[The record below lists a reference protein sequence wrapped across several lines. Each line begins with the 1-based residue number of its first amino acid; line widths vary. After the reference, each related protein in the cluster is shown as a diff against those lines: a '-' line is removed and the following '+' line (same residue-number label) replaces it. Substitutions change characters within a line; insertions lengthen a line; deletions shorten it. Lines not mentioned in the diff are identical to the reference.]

1 MVYVR
6 SLSNQQRQTN
16 GLWSAEC
23 RIAHVVMQS
32 IALRR
37 IVRGAGAV
45 LSHLGDSLPR
55 HMNYLQ
61 AALVI
66 RNDIVPFRTQ
76 KV

>member
-6 SLSNQQRQTN
+6 SLSTQQSQTY
-16 GLWSAEC
+16 GRWSAEC
-23 RIAHVVMQS
+23 RISHVVMHS
-32 IALRR
+32 IALRM

-66 RNDIVPFRTQ
+66 
-76 KV
+76 KE